1 MEFSGINFMI
11 LLFVCC
17 CYKYVYFVWIWKSKQ
32 IWKESKQIFC
42 LPTFD
47 VHKQW
52 IFRTFFTLNCL
63 MLPML
68 TSVHCKGLK
77 LAEGLKIN
85 EFLTKFPIIVNK
97 NSSFLGWGTRFC
109 CDAKSALLTLYIL
122 KYRISPSVRP
132 VCVCV
137 PFVVKAAGVFWP
149 GSSKPEDK
157 VGELL
162 LRDSCLPHQK
172 GRFFVHKNW
181 KFRWKIVNF

>member
-132 VCVCV
+132 VCVCAV
-137 PFVVKAAGVFWP
+137 RCK
-149 GSSKPEDK
+149 GSWC
-157 VGELL
+157 VLA
-162 LRDSCLPHQK
+162 
-172 GRFFVHKNW
+172 W
-181 KFRWKIVNF
+181 KFEAGGQSRRAVASRQLPPASKRPIFCAQRLEISLENR